1 MQRKRA
7 LVVDVFTRDPL
18 AGTPVGLVPE
28 AEGLTPPQ
36 MAAVAAELG
45 GVVTGFVRPSASGG
59 VGLRA
64 FTAEGEV
71 DASARAVIA
80 HLGFLAAAGEAD
92 GAPSSVGTA
101 AGDLETDLEGTRA
114 WVEAPASE
122 VRRTDSGADLVAE
135 HLGVDERA
143 LDVDGLPI
151 GRASAGWPVVVVP
164 LRFLEDLGGLS
175 PRATAIEPLLEEE
188 GAEALLAFTFDTLR
202 GDSTAHARA
211 FVPTREPTEAM
222 VSGLDAGAL
231 AAYCLHVGAF
241 DGVPDEVVIEAGDYL
256 DRPGRIGVRLGDR
269 LRVGGD
275 SAVALDGTLAVPPI
289 EADDII
295 ET

>member
-18 AGTPVGLVPE
+18 TGTPVGLVPD

-45 GVVTGFVRPSASGG
+45 GVETGFVGPSATAG

-64 FTAEGEV
+64 FTGEGEV
-71 DASARAVIA
+71 DASVRAVIA
-80 HLGFLAAAGEAD
+80 YLGFLAAAGDAD
-92 GAPSSVGTA
+92 DAPSAVETA
-101 AGDLETDLEGTRA
+101 AGDLATDIEGTRA

-122 VRRTDSGADLVAE
+122 VRRIDSGAGRVAE

-143 LDVDGLPI
+143 LDVNGLPI
-151 GRASAGWPVVVVP
+151 GRASAGRPVVVVP
-164 LRFLEDLGGLS
+164 LRFLEDLGGLD
-175 PRATAIEPLLEEE
+175 PRAGAIEPLLGEE

-202 GDSTAHARA
+202 ADSTAHARA
-211 FVPTREPTEAM
+211 FVPTHEPTEAL

-256 DRPGRIGVRLGDR
+256 DRPGRIGVRLEGPF
-269 LRVGGD
+269 RVGGD